1 MCNDLVYPIT
11 IVETDIFVKDIEK
24 LISKEEL
31 DELIG
36 YLAFN
41 PGAGEEIKD
50 TGGVRELRY
59 PPDIYEENRVICV
72 FYLFRD
78 LGMPLY
84 ALAACREGVKI
95 RLDEEDKREMR
106 ALTEEIMDAY
116 ARDSLRIGRPI
127 V

>member
-1 MCNDLVYPIT
+1 MCNGLVYPIT
-11 IVETDIFVKDIEK
+11 IVETDTFVKDIEE

-41 PGAGEEIKD
+41 PGGGEEIND

-59 PPDIYEENRVICV
+59 APDVHDEDRVVCV

-78 LGMPLY
+78 LNMPLY
-84 ALAACREGVKI
+84 AIAACRDGVKV
-95 RLDEEDKREMR
+95 RLDEEAKREMR
-106 ALTEEIMDAY
+106 ALTEKIMDAY
-116 ARDSLRIGRPI
+116 ARDSLRIRRPI
-127 V
+127 G